1 MVVLQCVCVGGGQGR
16 VSKPRWGL
24 DKGPIFKN
32 ETHVNEG
39 KKEIE
44 QRTQR
49 LYILRKNVRFINR
62 QWSMAV

>member
-16 VSKPRWGL
+16 VSKPRCGL

-32 ETHVNEG
+32 KTHLNEG

-44 QRTQR
+44 ERTQR
-49 LYILRKNVRFINR
+49 LYILRKNVRFVNR
-62 QWSMAV
+62 QCSMVV